1 MKKPTETNAQE
12 KKNRRQTVVALTA
25 VLLAIILGVAVFL
38 AGYSAYID
46 KILYAERLSQMREV
60 TTQLFSGLEDVVNNQ
75 WRMVDSECRTLQKR
89 KPRTWN
95 DLYTFMQGQAELSDL
110 DRIQGKLVAVDE
122 NGAYYTQ
129 EGRQG
134 LIQER
139 TYLMDSP
146 EQVSYVS
153 NSMITNE
160 TRMVFLKRLET
171 PVTVQDGDES
181 ITLTYYGVAQNME
194 QLNPY
199 FECKAYNGNSS
210 VYVVDNDGLKLF
222 SSSDKNGDLLKGYN
236 VYAVLN
242 SMSYLHGS
250 DFADAKR
257 ELSSSGTAYS
267 NAVLDGTEL
276 YYSLYKMDNAEW
288 TLLFLVP
295 SAFVATNTVTLI
307 NTTIGLVL
315 AFAAVLIIVSIT
327 AIFWILRKQ
336 QRLALEAERRNN
348 DALEQVNQELD
359 SKNRELAAAVKNA
372 ERAEQDARSANK
384 AKSEFLAN
392 MSHDIRTPM
401 NAIVGITSLMQHEQ
415 NDPEKM
421 ALYIQK
427 VQSSSQ
433 HLLGLIND
441 VLDMSKIES
450 SEAALTVE
458 AINLA
463 EQVGQVDSIIRPQ
476 MTDHGHEFTITIHD
490 IVHENLIG
498 DSLRLR
504 QVFINLLSNA
514 VKYTP
519 YGGKILF
526 DIAEL
531 PSSDPNRA
539 KFHIF
544 VQDNGYGMSQEFVK
558 HIFDPFVR
566 AENSTTNKIQGTGLG
581 MAITRNIV
589 NLMGGTITVQ
599 SELNKGSRFDV
610 ELSFPIDKNAA
621 VSVNAKNVL
630 LVSGDTV
637 LVHNAKE
644 ALRSAKVTFTAVQ
657 TMEDAIAHL
666 QTRGA
671 DVILLSGHL
680 ADSDLTGTVRRLRD
694 ADSEAVLIFCCDYAQ
709 EDQIE
714 DVLRGGGVDGFVA
727 RPFFLST
734 FAQAIDY
741 AQTKNEKSAS
751 EKESILKGMNFLC
764 AEDNDL
770 NAEILDAI
778 LDMSGATCTIYADGN
793 EIVHAFEKVKPGDY
807 DAILMDVQ
815 MPNMNGLEATRAIR
829 NGSNPL
835 GKTIPILAM
844 TANAFSSD
852 VQACLDAGMNA
863 HIAKP
868 IDVSALERALKSVL
882 GGGKPK
888 AAHKEGLT

>member
-1 MKKPTETNAQE
+1 MKKSTEVLAQE
-12 KKNRRQTVVALTA
+12 KKNRRQTLVALTA
-25 VLLAIILGVAVFL
+25 VLLAMVLGVGAFL

-60 TTQLFSGLEDVVNNQ
+60 TTQLFSGLEDAVDNQ
-75 WRMVDSECRTLQKR
+75 WRMVDSQCRSLQTK

-95 DLYTFMQGQAELSDL
+95 DFYTFLREQADLSDL
-110 DRIQGKLVAVDE
+110 DGTQCKLMAVDE

-134 LIQER
+134 LMQER
-139 TYLMDSP
+139 TYLMSSP
-146 EQVSYVS
+146 ERVNYVS
-153 NSMITNE
+153 NSMITDE
-160 TRMVFLKRLET
+160 TQMVFLKRLET
-171 PVTVQDGDES
+171 PVTVRDGDET
-181 ITLTYYGVAQNME
+181 IVLRYYGIAQNME

-210 VYVVDNDGLKLF
+210 VYVVDGDGLKLF
-222 SSSDKNGDLLKGYN
+222 SSNGKSGDLLKGYN
-236 VYAVLN
+236 VYAVLD
-242 SMSYLHGS
+242 SMSYLHGT

-257 ELSSSGTAYS
+257 ELTGSGTAYS
-267 NAVLDGTEL
+267 NAVLDETEL
-276 YYSLYKMDNAEW
+276 YYSLYKMENAEW
-288 TLLFLVP
+288 TLIFLVP
-295 SAFVATNTVTLI
+295 SAFVATNTVALV
-307 NTTIGLVL
+307 NTTIRLVL
-315 AFAAVLIIVSIT
+315 MFATVLIVVSIT

-348 DALEQVNQELD
+348 DALERVNEELD
-359 SKNRELAAAVKNA
+359 GKNRELAAAVETA

-415 NDPEKM
+415 DDPEKM
-421 ALYIQK
+421 SVYIHK

-450 SEAALTVE
+450 GETALTVE
-458 AINLA
+458 SINLA
-463 EQVGQVDSIIRPQ
+463 EQVGQVESIIRPQ

-490 IVHENLIG
+490 IVHENLVG

-519 YGGKILF
+519 YGGRIRF

-531 PSSDPNRA
+531 PSSDPERA

-558 HIFDPFVR
+558 RIFDPFVR

-581 MAITRNIV
+581 MAITKNIV

-621 VSVNAKNVL
+621 ITVNAKSVL
-630 LVSGDTV
+630 LVSGDDM
-637 LVHNAKE
+637 LVRNAKG
-644 ALRSAKVTFTAVQ
+644 ALRSAAVKFAAVQ
-657 TMEDAIAHL
+657 TMEDAVAYLHAN
-666 QTRGA
+666 GA

-680 ADSDLTGTVRRLRD
+680 QDRDLAGTVQRLRD
-694 ADSEAVLIFCCDYAQ
+694 ADSEAMLIFCCDYAQ

-734 FAQAIDY
+734 FAQVIDH

-751 EKESILKGMNFLC
+751 ETESILKGMNFLC

-793 EIVHAFEKVKPGDY
+793 EIVQAFEKVKPGEY

-815 MPNMNGLEATRAIR
+815 MPNMNGLDATRAIR

-852 VQACLDAGMNA
+852 V
-863 HIAKP
+863 
-868 IDVSALERALKSVL
+868 
-882 GGGKPK
+882 
-888 AAHKEGLT
+888 